1 MFSSIFIFTAMAL
14 GALGG
19 WGPLLLLVL
28 VALTLGLDLAALRAI
43 FQDSNH
49 SQSHR
54 YGWAVI
60 ILLLPIL
67 GALIYILLRIFQ
79 KDD

>member
-1 MFSSIFIFTAMAL
+1 MAL

-19 WGPLLLLVL
+19 WEPLMLLVL
-28 VALTLGLDLAALRAI
+28 IALTLGLDLAALRAI
-43 FQDSNH
+43 FRDTDS

-67 GALIYILLRIFQ
+67 GALIYILMRVFQ